1 MSHLPEEFYDPALI
15 GQTHEHLY
23 NPFLAMSRLF
33 RKMAPGG
40 YVFASTPQMNRP
52 HSTPVHFFHYTPMG
66 LAICMLQAGFEVL
79 ESEQFGSFD
88 YEWIVLQEHRWP
100 DYLELAKKLGTA
112 PLSTLVQIQIKHGSL
127 YVNSYQ
133 FLINASFFIE
143 ASQ

>member
-100 DYLELAKKLGTA
+100 DYLELAKAGNGT
-112 PLSTLVQIQIKHGSL
+112 I
-127 YVNSYQ
+127 VNSSTNPDQ
-133 FLINASFFIE
+133 TWVLVRKPRSL
-143 ASQ
+143 SQ